1 MKVLLVGCGDLGI
14 RLGLKLVA
22 AGHQV
27 IGLRRHTE
35 QLPRSFEPLA
45 VDLCRPGTT
54 TVDDIDAMVIT
65 LTPDEYSDSG
75 YERTYRRG
83 VEGLISIVNSRPKRV
98 ILVSSTRVLD
108 SGSPG
113 GRANEE
119 TRPQP
124 DSGPGRTLWETE
136 NLIRSTYA
144 STSIVRA
151 AGIYG
156 RESSRFID
164 RVRAGRPVNYRRWT
178 NRVHHID
185 LVRAL
190 EALLL
195 SPDPPRLLHAV
206 DSCPVQLG
214 EVVEFLA
221 SALNIETPPDLPA
234 ENEAGRRLDNTRFH
248 EFIGSLE
255 YPTYREGYSHQ
266 LQR

>member
-1 MKVLLVGCGDLGI
+1 MKVLLVGCGDLGT
-14 RLGLKLVA
+14 RLGLKLTN

-27 IGLRRHTE
+27 IGLRRHPE
-35 QLPRSFEPLA
+35 RLPHSFEPLA

-65 LTPDEYSDSG
+65 LTPDDYSDSG

-83 VEGLISIVNSRPKRV
+83 VEGLISIVGTRVKRV
-98 ILVSSTRVLD
+98 ILVSSTRVLG
-108 SGSPG
+108 SGPPG
-113 GRANEE
+113 GCANED
-119 TRPQP
+119 TRPHP

-144 STSIVRA
+144 SVSVVRA

-156 RESSRFID
+156 RENSRFID
-164 RVRAGRPVNYRRWT
+164 RVRSGRPVNYRRWT
-178 NRVHHID
+178 NRVHHVD

-190 EALLL
+190 EALMV
-195 SPDPPRLLHAV
+195 SPGPPRLLHAV

-214 EVVEFLA
+214 EVVGFLA

-234 ENEAGRRLDNTRFH
+234 ENETGRRIDNTRFH

-255 YPTYREGYSHQ
+255 FPTYREGYSHQ
-266 LQR
+266 LRR

>member
-1 MKVLLVGCGDLGI
+1 MNVLLVGCGDLGI
-14 RLGLKLVA
+14 RLGLKLTG

-27 IGLRRHTE
+27 IGLRRHPE
-35 QLPRSFEPLA
+35 QLPPSFEPLA

-65 LTPDEYSDSG
+65 LTPDDYSDSG
-75 YERTYRRG
+75 YERTYQRG

-98 ILVSSTRVLD
+98 IFVSSTRVL
-108 SGSPG
+108 GNASPG
-113 GRANEE
+113 GHASED

-124 DSGPGRTLWETE
+124 DFGPGRTLWETE
-136 NLIRSTYA
+136 NLIRGTYD
-144 STSIVRA
+144 SVSIMRA

-156 RESSRFID
+156 RENSRFID
-164 RVRAGRPVNYRRWT
+164 RVRSGQPVNYKRWT

-190 EALLL
+190 EALLV

-234 ENEAGRRLDNTRFH
+234 ENEVGRRIDNTRFRD
-248 EFIGSLE
+248 FIGSLE
-255 YPTYREGYSHQ
+255 FPTYREGYSHQ